1 MRSLPNADGAGWIAD
16 LAEVIVANKAYLS
29 EIDGLIGDGDHGVNM
44 AKGFARAA
52 ERTAGRD
59 LTLDAGMAE
68 LANVLLSEIGGSMG
82 PLYGLMFTEM
92 SEAIV
97 GEASIDTPR
106 FGAMLR
112 AGLEGVQGVGSAKV
126 GDKTLIDCLQPA
138 VEAWEAAADRGFE
151 PAAAAL
157 KAAAERG
164 RDGTVDLVARVG
176 RSARLG
182 ERSRGVL
189 DAGATSCCLILTALA
204 DGAVRRLGA
213 EPAPVT

>member
-1 MRSLPNADGAGWIAD
+1 MSRLPNAAGAELVAE

-44 AKGFARAA
+44 AKGFGRAA

-59 LTLDAGMAE
+59 LTLDGGMAE
-68 LANVLLSEIGGSMG
+68 LADVLLSEIGGSMG

-92 SEAIV
+92 AEAIA
-97 GEASIDTPR
+97 GQESLDAPA

-138 VEAWEAAADRGFE
+138 VEAFEAASAQGFTPAVGAMKAAADRG
-151 PAAAAL
+151 
-157 KAAAERG
+157 
-164 RDGTVDLVARVG
+164 RDSTVELVARVG

-189 DAGATSCCLILTALA
+189 DAGATSCCMILTALG
-204 DGAVRRLGA
+204 DGALRRLQD
-213 EPAPVT
+213 

>member
-1 MRSLPNADGAGWIAD
+1 MSRLPNADGAGLVAE

-44 AKGFARAA
+44 AKGFSRAA

-59 LTLDAGMAE
+59 LTLDEGMAE
-68 LANVLLSEIGGSMG
+68 LADVLLSEIGGSMG

-92 SEAIV
+92 SEAAA
-97 GEASIDTPR
+97 GKESLDARD

-138 VEAWEAAADRGFE
+138 VEAFEAEAGGGFGPAVAAM
-151 PAAAAL
+151 
-157 KAAAERG
+157 KAAAEKG
-164 RDGTVDLVARVG
+164 RDSTVDLVARIG

-189 DAGATSCCLILTALA
+189 DAGATSCCLLLRAMG
-204 DGAVRRLGA
+204 DGVGRRLQG
-213 EPAPVT
+213 

>member
-1 MRSLPNADGAGWIAD
+1 MSRVLNIDGAGLVGE

-44 AKGFARAA
+44 AKGFSRAA

-59 LTLDAGMAE
+59 LTLDQGMAE
-68 LANVLLSEIGGSMG
+68 IADVLLSEIGGSMG

-92 SEAIV
+92 SEAV
-97 GEASIDTPR
+97 AGQDTLDTR
-106 FGAMLR
+106 AFGSMLR
-112 AGLEGVQGVGSAKV
+112 AGLEAVQGVGSAKV

-138 VEAWEAAADRGFE
+138 VEAFEAEAAQGDF
-151 PAAAAL
+151 AAAVAAM

-164 RDGTVDLVARVG
+164 RDSTMDLVARIG

-189 DAGATSCCLILTALA
+189 DAGATSCCLILATLG
-204 DGAVRRLGA
+204 DGAVRRA
-213 EPAPVT
+213 QPD